1 MLISMTGFG
10 RGEAVSDGNGGG
22 LAVVAEIRSV
32 NSRFLETSV
41 RLPRTMS
48 EREFEVREL
57 VRKGLERGKIS
68 VNINVTR
75 GDAAATVPLTVNE
88 ATAKG
93 YYELLEQLRT
103 VTGMKSEITLRDL
116 TGFSDIFTNDSAN
129 NKLAEQE
136 WALTQ
141 EAMQKALDS
150 LRDMRKQ
157 EGSELEKDLRKR
169 AANLEDRV
177 AKVEALSKNAAA
189 EEYAKVKERVIE
201 LTKDANVINNERL
214 ELEVALLA
222 ERLDI
227 TEEIV
232 RFRSHIKF
240 FYEAL
245 DAPEPAGRKLNFLLQ
260 EMNRE
265 VNTMGSKTSNPEV
278 SHLAVSAKEEL
289 EKIREQVQN
298 IE

>member
-1 MLISMTGFG
+1 MTGFG
-10 RGEAVSDGNGGG
+10 RGEAASNGESGG

-57 VRKGLERGKIS
+57 VRKNLERGKIS
-68 VNINVTR
+68 VNINITR

-88 ATAKG
+88 VTAKG
-93 YYELLEQLRT
+93 YFELLEQLRS

-129 NKLAEQE
+129 TKLAEAE
-136 WALTQ
+136 WVLTQ
-141 EAMQKALDS
+141 EAMQKALDA

-157 EGSELEKDLRKR
+157 EGAELEKDLRKR
-169 AANLEDRV
+169 AANLEEKV
-177 AKVEALSKNAAA
+177 SKVEALSKNAAS
-189 EEYAKVKERVIE
+189 EEFAKVKERVAE
-201 LTKDANVINNERL
+201 LTKDVTVLNNERL
-214 ELEVALLA
+214 ELEVAILA
-222 ERLDI
+222 ERLDV

-245 DAPEPAGRKLNFLLQ
+245 DSKEPAGRKLNFLLQ

-278 SHLAVSAKEEL
+278 QHIAVGAKEEL